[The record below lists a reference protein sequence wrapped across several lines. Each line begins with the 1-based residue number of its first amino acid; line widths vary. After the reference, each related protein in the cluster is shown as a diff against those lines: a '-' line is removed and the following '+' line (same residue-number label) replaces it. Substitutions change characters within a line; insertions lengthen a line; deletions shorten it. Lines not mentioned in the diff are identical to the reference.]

1 MFYLNLVSGGYPQTK
16 QQHGQ
21 RRRHAD
27 EPPQDRQPPAA
38 QPAPLRRRP
47 GQNFG
52 ANFEAGP
59 VASRGHREV
68 HRRRPFSPVRL
79 RHPQDVSRVQ
89 GELRAQKEH

>member
-27 EPPQDRQPPAA
+27 EPSQDRQPPATE
-38 QPAPLRRRP
+38 QTTFRQRP

-52 ANFEAGP
+52 ANFETGS
-59 VASRGHREV
+59 VASRGDGKIHR
-68 HRRRPFSPVRL
+68 
-79 RHPQDVSRVQ
+79 
-89 GELRAQKEH
+89 